1 MAVQL
6 NPSTDAGTA
15 VAMVVFCDRAGAG
28 NAHRQRS
35 SSSAFSLSACN
46 KTTTIAEPQRKHDGW
61 RLARFLPPS
70 PVSACIVF
78 LSA

>member
-6 NPSTDAGTA
+6 NPSTDAGAT

-35 SSSAFSLSACN
+35 SSAFSLSACN
-46 KTTTIAEPQRKHDGW
+46 KTTAIAEPQRKHDGW
-61 RLARFLPPS
+61 RLARFLLPS

>member
-1 MAVQL
+1 MQL
-6 NPSTDAGTA
+6 NPSTDAGVA
-15 VAMVVFCDRAGAG
+15 VAVVAFCDRAGAG
-28 NAHRQRS
+28 NAQRQR

-46 KTTTIAEPQRKHDGW
+46 KTTMILEPQRKHDGW

-70 PVSACIVF
+70 PVSACIVL

>member
-1 MAVQL
+1 M
-6 NPSTDAGTA
+6 DASAT
-15 VAMVVFCDRAGAG
+15 VAMVVFCDLVEAG

-35 SSSAFSLSACN
+35 SGSAFSLSACN
-46 KTTTIAEPQRKHDGW
+46 KTTTVAEPQRKYDGW

>member
-1 MAVQL
+1 LAVQL

-15 VAMVVFCDRAGAG
+15 MAMVVFCDCAGAE

-35 SSSAFSLSACN
+35 NSAFSLSAYN
-46 KTTTIAEPQRKHDGW
+46 KTTTIAEHQRKHDGW
-61 RLARFLPPS
+61 RLARFLPSS
-70 PVSACIVF
+70 PVSACIMF

>member
-1 MAVQL
+1 LAVQL
-6 NPSTDAGTA
+6 NPSTDAGSA

-28 NAHRQRS
+28 NAHMQR
-35 SSSAFSLSACN
+35 SSSAFSLSACY
-46 KTTTIAEPQRKHDGW
+46 KTTTIAEPQRKHNGW

-70 PVSACIVF
+70 PVSACMVF